1 MEKEKVTITK
11 KDFVLVQQDKQ
22 IHDLKF
28 ETKPTTY
35 LKDALRRF
43 VKNKSSVSAS
53 VIIGILI
60 LLAIFVPIFNKSNID
75 ISQSDFRFLPPRWPG
90 FENTS
95 ILNGTRE
102 YKDIVTDVSDPLNP
116 VPVGFEP
123 RAIVGEIETYEAK
136 TSTASEYAYNGLVK
150 VSSDRV
156 DRDLYWHYA
165 NFIEVESFDPL
176 AGVDYELTINVP
188 ETKNTDVHYE
198 VFMSFVFVEVNEELA
213 KDAHNNVPEDVYYL
227 PIIEKTNNYG
237 IVTAPVSAKVMAE
250 VPAVDL
256 AKTIYAKVGIKIFK
270 EDLELNRQEIFIKEL
285 FIDNK
290 AAGGEEDLTFAK
302 HNFYEGNE
310 LLLRRSDAE
319 TNLKKAQEFKIAKG
333 SVGRYSLFEATITRS
348 NFTYDPYEAVYGHV
362 RKVIP
367 KNELDRWVEQGYIEY
382 TATEYMENGRR
393 YLAVEFT
400 NLDEKSP
407 VVDIIR
413 GVVVSAAGKT
423 ATEFEMIVSGYRYQG
438 LDAIPYYIFG
448 TNQKGHDY
456 FKVIFSGLRTSLI
469 LGISAAA
476 INILIGLVWGS
487 ISGYYGGTIDLVM
500 ERFTEILGGIPWI
513 IIMTLAILH
522 LGNSFEV
529 FLLALILTGWI
540 GVAATTRSQFY
551 RYKRREYVLASRT
564 LGASD
569 RRLIFKHIL
578 PNSVGPIVTG
588 AVLMIPGIIFSEA
601 TISYLGLGLQ
611 GLHSM
616 GVALSE
622 VQEYIFS
629 SPFLIVSGSIV
640 IALLLISFNLFG
652 NGLRDAFNPSLKGSE

>member
-1 MEKEKVTITK
+1 MSQEKQKVTK
-11 KDFVLVQQDKQ
+11 KDFVLVQQDKA
-22 IHDLKF
+22 IYDLKF

-35 LKDALRRF
+35 LKDAMRRF

-75 ISQSDFRFLPPRWPG
+75 MAQTEFRFLPPRWPG
-90 FENTS
+90 FTNS
-95 ILNGTRE
+95 NVLNGTRE
-102 YKDIVTDVSDPLNP
+102 YKDIVTDVSDPENP
-116 VPVGFEP
+116 LPVGFKP
-123 RAIVGEIETYEAK
+123 NAIVSEIKTTETK
-136 TSTASEYAYNGLVK
+136 TSSSSEYAYGGLVK
-150 VSSDRV
+150 VASDRA

-165 NFIEVESFDPL
+165 NFVEVASFDPQDD
-176 AGVDYELTINVP
+176 ADYVITINLP
-188 ETKNTDVHYE
+188 EANNVDGYYE
-198 VFMSFVFVEVNEELA
+198 VYASFIFKDDDIPLTQEE
-213 KDAHNNVPEDVYYL
+213 HNNNPDETVYL

-237 IVTAPVSAKVMAE
+237 ITTVSLSDVVMAE
-250 VPAVDL
+250 IDANDL
-256 AKTIYAKVGIKIFK
+256 AKTVYAKIGVKVFK
-270 EDLELNRQEIFIKEL
+270 DVREEKRQDVYIKEL
-285 FIDNK
+285 SVTNK
-290 AAGGEEDLTFAK
+290 AANGAEDTTFSE
-302 HNFYEGNE
+302 HNFDEGNE
-310 LLLRRSDAE
+310 LLLRRIDDE
-319 TNLKKAQEFKIAKG
+319 KNLRKKYEYKIARG
-333 SVGRYSLFEATITRS
+333 SVGRYSLFEATIVRS
-348 NFTYDPYEAVYGHV
+348 SFTYDPYEAVYGPVH
-362 RKVIP
+362 KVVP
-367 KNELDRWVEQGYIEY
+367 KDELDLWVELGYIEY
-382 TATEYMENGRR
+382 TTTEYIENGRR
-393 YLAVEFT
+393 MLDVQFN
-400 NLDEKSP
+400 NLSDKSP
-407 VVDIIR
+407 VIEIIN
-413 GVVVSAAGKT
+413 GEVIGALGKT
-423 ATEFEMIVSGYRYQG
+423 ATEFVMIVSGYRYQG
-438 LDAIPYYIFG
+438 LDAVPYYIFG

-476 INILIGLVWGS
+476 INILIGLVWGAV
-487 ISGYYGGTIDLVM
+487 SGYYGGTVDLVM

-540 GVAATTRSQFY
+540 GIAATTRSQFY

-578 PNSVGPIVTG
+578 PNSIGPIVTG

-622 VQEYIFS
+622 VQEYIYT